1 MKRGTMMA
9 YTFSKPETDED
20 YEALYQVMDA
30 VFGDEDVRS
39 ITRRFVEHHPEMN
52 KEHFFLVK
60 HEDKAVAGLVLVP
73 QVWKLGE
80 IELKVAEMGCVGT
93 NPEHRRKGVQR
104 ILNNEFD
111 KYAKENGFDLCA
123 LAGIPYFYR
132 QFGYQYAV
140 ELDYSTELKVEEL
153 PERDTG
159 IKAEKFEESHINVAD
174 EILRKTQERYH
185 VRSKRTR
192 GIWEMQQ
199 TTGTYGGE
207 PYEADVFTR
216 RGEIAGYY
224 RYVVDD
230 EKKTINIKEL
240 GISEN
245 VSAEEIAAAIRKQ
258 ASEKGLT
265 ELKTGL
271 SHMDEFSKYLISMG
285 AKKNRPYAWQVKIID
300 LPGLISKIKPVLE
313 QRVENSEYTGLS
325 KDLTINFWKYA
336 VKMKIE
342 EGKIVSMEKV
352 FKEEDRTIGFNPY
365 VFIKLAL
372 GYKSR
377 IELEKMY
384 PDFRVQGDLGG
395 LIDVMFPKQPSY
407 IHYSY

>member
-1 MKRGTMMA
+1 ME

-20 YEALYQVMDA
+20 YEALYMVMDA

-52 KEHFFLVK
+52 KEHFFVVK
-60 HEDKAVAGLVLVP
+60 HGNRAVAGLLLVP

-80 IELKVAEMGCVGT
+80 VELKVAEMGCVGT
-93 NPEHRRKGVQR
+93 DPEHRRKGVQW

-111 KYAKENGFDLCA
+111 KYSRENGFDLCA

-153 PERDTG
+153 PEMDTG
-159 IKAEKFEESHINVAD
+159 IKVEKFEETHIDVAD
-174 EILRKTQERYH
+174 EILRKTQERYLVKS
-185 VRSKRTR
+185 VRTK
-192 GIWEMQQ
+192 GIWRMQQ

-216 RGEIAGYY
+216 EEEIAGYC
-224 RYVVDD
+224 RYVIDE

-245 VSAEEIAAAIRKQ
+245 ASAEEIAAAIRKQ

-271 SHMDEFSKYLISMG
+271 SHMDEFSRYLISRG
-285 AKKNRPYAWQVKIID
+285 AKTNRPYAWQVKIID
-300 LPGLISKIKPVLE
+300 LPGYISKIKPVLE
-313 QRVENSEYTGLS
+313 QRIENSEYMGLS
-325 KDLTINFWKYA
+325 RDITINFWKYA

-342 EGKIVSMEKV
+342 EGKIVSIERTFGEK
-352 FKEEDRTIGFNPY
+352 DRTIGLNPY
-365 VFIKLAL
+365 AFMKLAL

-377 IELEKMY
+377 MELEKMY

-395 LIDVMFPKQPSY
+395 LIDVMFPKQSSY

>member
-1 MKRGTMMA
+1 ME
-9 YTFSKPETDED
+9 YTFSKPESDED
-20 YEALYQVMDA
+20 YEALYKVMDA
-30 VFGDEDVRS
+30 VFGDEDVRG

-52 KEHFFLVK
+52 KEHFFVVK
-60 HEDKAVAGLVLVP
+60 HGNRAVAGLLLVP
-73 QVWKLGE
+73 QVWRLGE

-93 NPEHRRKGVQR
+93 DPEHRRKGVQW

-111 KYAKENGFDLCA
+111 KYARENGFDLCA

-140 ELDYSTELKVEEL
+140 ELDYSTELKVEDL
-153 PERDTG
+153 PEMDTG
-159 IKAEKFEESHINVAD
+159 IMVEKFEETHIDKAD
-174 EILRKTQERYH
+174 EILRKTQERYL
-185 VRSKRTR
+185 VRSVRTK
-192 GIWEMQQ
+192 GIWRMQL

-207 PYEADVFTR
+207 LYEANVFTR
-216 RGEIAGYY
+216 GGEIAGYF

-230 EKKTINIKEL
+230 EKKTINIREL

-245 VSAEEIAAAIRKQ
+245 VSVEEIAATIRKQ

-271 SHMDEFSKYLISMG
+271 SHLDEFSRYLISRG
-285 AKKNRPYAWQVKIID
+285 AKTNRPYAWQVKIID
-300 LPGLISKIKPVLE
+300 LPSFISKIKPVLE
-313 QRVENSEYTGLS
+313 QRIENSEYTGLS
-325 KDLTINFWKYA
+325 KDITINFWKYA

-342 EGKIVSMEKV
+342 EGKIVSIERAFGEK
-352 FKEEDRTIGFNPY
+352 DRTIGFNPY
-365 VFIKLAL
+365 AFMKLAL

-377 IELEKMY
+377 MELEKMY
-384 PDFRVQGDLGG
+384 PDFRVRGNLEG
-395 LIDVMFPKQPSY
+395 LIDVMFPKQSSY

>member
-1 MKRGTMMA
+1 ME

-20 YEALYQVMDA
+20 YEALYMVMDA

-52 KEHFFLVK
+52 KEHFFVVK
-60 HEDKAVAGLVLVP
+60 HGNRAVAGLLLVP

-80 IELKVAEMGCVGT
+80 VELKVAEMGCVGT
-93 NPEHRRKGVQR
+93 DPEHRRKGVQW

-111 KYAKENGFDLCA
+111 KYSRENGFDLCA

-153 PERDTG
+153 PEMDTG
-159 IKAEKFEESHINVAD
+159 IKVEKFEETHIDVAD
-174 EILRKTQERYH
+174 EILRKTQERYLVKS
-185 VRSKRTR
+185 VRTK
-192 GIWEMQQ
+192 GIWRMQQ

-216 RGEIAGYY
+216 EEEIAGYC
-224 RYVVDD
+224 RYVIDE

-245 VSAEEIAAAIRKQ
+245 ASAEEIAAAIRKQ

-271 SHMDEFSKYLISMG
+271 SHMDEFSRYLISRG
-285 AKKNRPYAWQVKIID
+285 AKTNRPYAWQVKIID
-300 LPGLISKIKPVLE
+300 LPGYISKIKPVLE
-313 QRVENSEYTGLS
+313 QRIENSEYMGLS
-325 KDLTINFWKYA
+325 RDITINFWKYA

-342 EGKIVSMEKV
+342 EGKIVSIERTFGEK
-352 FKEEDRTIGFNPY
+352 DRTIGLNPY
-365 VFIKLAL
+365 AFMKLAL

-377 IELEKMY
+377 MELESMY

-395 LIDVMFPKQPSY
+395 LIDVMFPKQSSY

>member
-1 MKRGTMMA
+1 ME

-20 YEALYQVMDA
+20 YEALYQLMDA
-30 VFGDEDVRS
+30 VFGEEDVRG

-52 KEHFFLVK
+52 KEHFFVVK
-60 HEDKAVAGLVLVP
+60 QKNRAVAGLLLVP

-80 IELKVAEMGCVGT
+80 VELKVAEMGCVGT
-93 NPEHRRKGVQR
+93 DPEHRRKGIQW
-104 ILNNEFD
+104 ILNSEFD
-111 KYAKENGFDLCA
+111 KYARETGFDLCA

-140 ELDYSTELKVEEL
+140 ELNYSTELKVEEL
-153 PERDTG
+153 PDKDVG
-159 IKAEKFEESHINVAD
+159 IKVEKFEETHIDVTD
-174 EILRKTQERYH
+174 EILRKTQERYLMRS
-185 VRSKRTR
+185 VRTK
-192 GIWEMQQ
+192 GIWRMQQ

-207 PYEADVFTR
+207 PYESNIFTR
-216 RGEIAGYY
+216 GGRIVGYS

-230 EKKTINIKEL
+230 EKKTINIREL

-245 VSAEEIAAAIRKQ
+245 TSTEEIAATIRKQ
-258 ASEKGLT
+258 ASEKCLT

-271 SHMDEFSKYLISMG
+271 SHIDEFSRYLISRG
-285 AKKNRPYAWQVKIID
+285 AKTNIPYAWQVKIID
-300 LPGLISKIKPVLE
+300 LPGFLSKIKPVLE
-313 QRVENSEYTGLS
+313 HRMESSEYMRLS
-325 KDLTINFWKYA
+325 KDITFNFWKYA

-342 EGKIVSMEKV
+342 EGKIVSIEKA
-352 FKEEDRTIGFNPY
+352 FGEEDRIIGLNPY
-365 VFIKLAL
+365 AFIKLAL

-377 IELEKMY
+377 MELEKMY
-384 PDFRVQGDLGG
+384 PDFRAQGDLRG

>member
-1 MKRGTMMA
+1 ME

-20 YEALYQVMDA
+20 YEALYMVMDA

-52 KEHFFLVK
+52 KEHFFVVK
-60 HEDKAVAGLVLVP
+60 HGNRAVAGLLLVP

-80 IELKVAEMGCVGT
+80 VELKVAEMGCVGT
-93 NPEHRRKGVQR
+93 DPEHRRKGVQW

-111 KYAKENGFDLCA
+111 KYSRENGFDLCA

-153 PERDTG
+153 PEMDTG
-159 IKAEKFEESHINVAD
+159 IKVEKFEETHIDVAD
-174 EILRKTQERYH
+174 EILRKTQERYLVKS
-185 VRSKRTR
+185 VRTK
-192 GIWEMQQ
+192 GIWRMQQ

-216 RGEIAGYY
+216 EEEIAGYC
-224 RYVVDD
+224 RYVIDE

-245 VSAEEIAAAIRKQ
+245 ASAEEIAAAIRKQ

-271 SHMDEFSKYLISMG
+271 SHMDEFSRYLISRG
-285 AKKNRPYAWQVKIID
+285 AKTNRPYAWQVKIID
-300 LPGLISKIKPVLE
+300 LPGYISKIKPVLE
-313 QRVENSEYTGLS
+313 QRIENSEYMGLS
-325 KDLTINFWKYA
+325 RDITINFWKYA

-342 EGKIVSMEKV
+342 EGKIVSIERTFGEK
-352 FKEEDRTIGFNPY
+352 DRTIGLNPY
-365 VFIKLAL
+365 AFMKLAL

-377 IELEKMY
+377 MELEKMY
-384 PDFRVQGDLGG
+384 PDFRVQGNLGG
-395 LIDVMFPKQPSY
+395 LIDVMFPKQSSY

>member
-1 MKRGTMMA
+1 MME

-30 VFGDEDVRS
+30 VFGDEDVRG
-39 ITRRFVEHHPEMN
+39 ITRRFVEHHPGMN
-52 KEHFFLVK
+52 KEHFFVVK
-60 HEDKAVAGLVLVP
+60 HGDKAVAGLVLVP
-73 QVWKLGE
+73 QEWKLGE
-80 IELKVAEMGCVGT
+80 AELKVAEMGCVGT
-93 NPEHRRKGVQR
+93 DPEHRRKGVQW

-140 ELDYSTELKVEEL
+140 ELDYSTELKVEDL
-153 PERDTG
+153 PNMDTG
-159 IKAEKFEESHINVAD
+159 IKVERFEETHIDVAD
-174 EILRKTQERYH
+174 EILTKTQERYL
-185 VRSKRTR
+185 VRSVRTKD
-192 GIWEMQQ
+192 IWGMQQ

-216 RGEIAGYY
+216 GGGIAGYY

-245 VSAEEIAAAIRKQ
+245 ASAEEIAAVIRKL
-258 ASEKGLT
+258 ASEKGLA

-271 SHMDEFSKYLISMG
+271 SHMDEFSKYLISRG
-285 AKKNRPYAWQVKIID
+285 AKTNRPYAWQVKIID
-300 LPGLISKIKPVLE
+300 LPGFLSKIIPVLE
-313 QRVENSEYTGLS
+313 QRIENSEYTGLS
-325 KDLTINFWKYA
+325 KDITINFWKYA

-342 EGKIVSMEKV
+342 EGKITSIEKA
-352 FKEEDRTIGFNPY
+352 FGEKDRTIGFNPY
-365 VFIKLAL
+365 VFTKLAL

-377 IELEKMY
+377 MELEKMY
-384 PDFRVQGDLGG
+384 PDFRVQGDSGG

>member
-1 MKRGTMMA
+1 ME
-9 YTFSKPETDED
+9 YTFSKPESDED
-20 YEALYQVMDA
+20 YEALYKVMDA
-30 VFGDEDVRS
+30 VFGDEDVRG

-52 KEHFFLVK
+52 KEHFFVVK
-60 HEDKAVAGLVLVP
+60 HGNRAVAGLLLVP
-73 QVWKLGE
+73 QVWRLGE

-93 NPEHRRKGVQR
+93 DPEHRRKGVQW

-111 KYAKENGFDLCA
+111 KYARENGFDLCA

-140 ELDYSTELKVEEL
+140 ELDYSTELKVEDL
-153 PERDTG
+153 PEMDTG
-159 IKAEKFEESHINVAD
+159 IMVEKFEETHIDKAD
-174 EILRKTQERYH
+174 EILRKTQERYL
-185 VRSKRTR
+185 VRSVRTK
-192 GIWEMQQ
+192 GIWRMQL

-207 PYEADVFTR
+207 LYEANVFTR
-216 RGEIAGYY
+216 GGEIAGYF

-230 EKKTINIKEL
+230 EKKTINIREL

-245 VSAEEIAAAIRKQ
+245 VSVEEIAATIRKQ

-271 SHMDEFSKYLISMG
+271 SHLDEFSRYLISRG
-285 AKKNRPYAWQVKIID
+285 AKTNRPYAWQVKIID
-300 LPGLISKIKPVLE
+300 LPGFISKIKPVLE
-313 QRVENSEYTGLS
+313 QRIENSEYTGLS
-325 KDLTINFWKYA
+325 KDITINFWKYA

-342 EGKIVSMEKV
+342 EGKIVSIERAFGEK
-352 FKEEDRTIGFNPY
+352 DRTIGFNPY
-365 VFIKLAL
+365 AFMKLAL

-377 IELEKMY
+377 MELEKMY
-384 PDFRVQGDLGG
+384 PDFRVRGNLEG
-395 LIDVMFPKQPSY
+395 LIDVMFPKQSSY